1 MYLGIYQNFTIC
13 YPLISKRFCRKK
25 ALSDARENELKNFV
39 KTDLKRV
46 DKVLLAGF
54 LGKTTSYRARIPSN
68 KSYDLLAVA
77 SLSSCF

>member
-46 DKVLLAGF
+46 DKVLLAGLKNTF
-54 LGKTTSYRARIPSN
+54 
-68 KSYDLLAVA
+68 
-77 SLSSCF
+77 